1 MGFGATVAQAGP
13 AGGKGTPEAGRGD
26 RVTREASSEGSTCW
40 ASEPSREP
48 PAATLQ
54 GADPSPGP
62 KLSFAPLGR
71 DEPRLSR
78 SSDFRCECV

>member
-26 RVTREASSEGSTCW
+26 RVTREASSEDSTCW
-40 ASEPSREP
+40 ASESSDEP

-54 GADPSPGP
+54 GADPSRGP
-62 KLSFAPLGR
+62 KLSFAPFR
-71 DEPRLSR
+71 KDEPWLSP
-78 SSDFRCECV
+78 SSDFRCERV